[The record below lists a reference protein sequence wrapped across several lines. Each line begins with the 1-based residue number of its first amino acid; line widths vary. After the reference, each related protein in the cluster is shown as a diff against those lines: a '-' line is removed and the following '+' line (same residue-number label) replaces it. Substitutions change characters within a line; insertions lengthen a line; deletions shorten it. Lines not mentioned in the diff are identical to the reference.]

1 METLTVNYLIK
12 DSPVAVAIVD
22 CNMRFISHSKAWL
35 TEFGLKQQ
43 SLNGELYYDALPQT
57 PIEIKQVHQAC
68 LLGKSNSNNG
78 QKFVYS
84 NGQIQW
90 LKWKINPWKNEI
102 DELGG
107 LIIVCEDITLQK
119 RKEELLYMAEEVARI
134 GGWEVDMISNQLYWT
149 KITKEIH
156 EVPHDFTPTL
166 EQGINFYKAGEHREK
181 IRKLVAAAMTEG
193 KSWDTELVIVTAKGN
208 ETWVRAKGEAEF
220 IGKKCIRLVG
230 TFQEIDAKKKA
241 EIKYKETAERLKIAT
256 SGSLIGVWDYNLVN
270 NKLVWDDSMYRLY
283 GIQKEDFIGEYEAWR
298 SGLHPDDKERGDQEI
313 AMAISGEKE
322 FNTHFRVIWPS
333 GEVRYIRAMAV
344 TQRNKKGEAIKM
356 VGTNW
361 DYTQLRTTQL
371 LLQKS
376 EESFQG
382 AFENSNIGMAFVAI
396 DGTLLKTNSALNK
409 IMGYDKDEI
418 TKLTFQELTHPE
430 DLNKDLVL
438 FQEIV
443 NGKRDGYQ
451 LEKRYYHKK
460 GHIVYT
466 LLAVTSV
473 KDIDGNTAHI
483 VGQVV
488 DISDRIKDARKLNRL
503 LNVSKKQNDSL
514 MNFAHIVSHNL
525 RSHSTNLSMINGFLK
540 KENDKE
546 EHENLMRMLNDASCS
561 LNETV
566 FHLNEVIQV
575 KTEAV
580 EKLKNI
586 NLCSTLKNVQQN
598 LELLMA
604 EKKAECIIEI
614 PKDLELLGKPAYLD
628 SIFLNLFTNS
638 LKYCSPDR
646 PPIISIS
653 IHKIVKETVEIH
665 FADNGIGIDLK
676 RHGAK
681 LFGMYKTFHR
691 NKDAKGIG
699 LFLTKNQVEAINGKI
714 TVESEVDK
722 GTLFKIFLDKA

>member
-1 METLTVNYLIK
+1 M
-12 DSPVAVAIVD
+12 AIVD
-22 CNMRFISHSKAWL
+22 NGMRFLSHSNAWL
-35 TEFGLKQQ
+35 VEFGLDQQ
-43 SLNGELYYDALPQT
+43 SLNGSLFYDVLPDT
-57 PIEIKQVHQAC
+57 PAEIKEIHQEC
-68 LLGKSNSNNG
+68 LLGNSNTQPG
-78 QKFVYS
+78 QKFVHAD
-84 NGQIQW
+84 GRIQW
-90 LKWKINPWKNEI
+90 LKWKINPWKNDI
-102 DELGG
+102 GELGG
-107 LIIVCEDITLQK
+107 LIIVCEDISLQK
-119 RKEELLYMAEEVARI
+119 RKEELLHMAEEVARI
-134 GGWEVDMISNQLYWT
+134 GGWEVDLITNQVYWT

-166 EQGINFYKAGEHREK
+166 EQGLNFYKAGEHRAN
-181 IRKLVAAAMTEG
+181 ITQLVTAAMTEG
-193 KSWDTELVIVTAKGN
+193 ETWDTELMIVTAKGK
-208 ETWVRAKGEAEF
+208 EIWVRAKGEAEF
-220 IGKKCIRLVG
+220 IGKKCIRLFG
-230 TFQEIDAKKKA
+230 TFQEIDEKKKA
-241 EIKYKETAERLKIAT
+241 EIRYQETAERLKIAT
-256 SGSLIGVWDYNLVN
+256 SGSLIGVWDYDLVN
-270 NKLVWDDSMYRLY
+270 NTLVWDESMYRLY
-283 GIQKEDFIGEYEAWR
+283 GIQNEDFIGEYEAWR

-322 FNTHFRVIWPS
+322 FNTHFRVIWPN

-344 TQRNKKGEAIKM
+344 TQRDRKGKAIKM

-382 AFENSNIGMAFVAI
+382 AFENSNIGMAFVGI
-396 DGTLLKTNSALNK
+396 DGTLLKTNNALNK
-409 IMGYDKDEI
+409 IMGYGKDEI
-418 TKLTFQELTHPE
+418 TKLTFQELTHPQ
-430 DLNKDLVL
+430 DLYKDLAL
-438 FQEIV
+438 FQELLD
-443 NGKRDGYQ
+443 GTRDSYQ

-488 DISDRIKDARKLNRL
+488 DISDRIKDAKKLNRL

-540 KENDKE
+540 KENDEE
-546 EHENLMRMLNDASCS
+546 EHENLMRMLNDASNS

-586 NLCSTLKNVQQN
+586 NLQETLKNVQQN

-604 EKKAECIIEI
+604 EKKAQCIIEV

-638 LKYCSPDR
+638 LKYSSPDR

-676 RHGAK
+676 RHGSK

-699 LFLTKNQVEAINGKI
+699 LFLTKNQLEAINGKI